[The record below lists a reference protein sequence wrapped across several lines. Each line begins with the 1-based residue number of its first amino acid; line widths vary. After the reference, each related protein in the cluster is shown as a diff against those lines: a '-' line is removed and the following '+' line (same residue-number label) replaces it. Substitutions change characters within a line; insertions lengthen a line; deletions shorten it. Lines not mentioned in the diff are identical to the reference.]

1 MTPRDCPC
9 CGEPNGVLWYAGYGG
24 RIEPREPAGY
34 QCRACGEK
42 MVEGRPEPELP
53 RVSEIR
59 RGRLVLGRWR
69 LADQVQPVRRR
80 GLGRADRQ
88 LMGVL

>member
-1 MTPRDCPC
+1 
-9 CGEPNGVLWYAGYGG
+9 
-24 RIEPREPAGY
+24 
-34 QCRACGEK
+34 
-42 MVEGRPEPELP
+42 
-53 RVSEIR
+53 
-59 RGRLVLGRWR
+59 VLGRWR